1 MRVGVHDRKAADQR
15 YPSWCNASWVIAV
28 ACQACDERQ
37 RQRQWREQRTKWPR
51 AGLGTD
57 RPGGGGQIGAKT
69 EKYASYVQFIL
80 LGEISLVTVGRCVRT
95 NEYAGQ
101 RIPAHPIKPR
111 AEPRVPSVIIRP
123 LARSSSRP
131 RPSPLPFH
139 SRSLAPSSANF
150 FLDRC
155 CGHFPSRPSFPF
167 SSTSNLLVREGTR
180 SFSISVL
187 LKKIAPRGSGTEF
200 SVSRIGKLVRR
211 EEIAESAE
219 WARIFGH
226 RLRCSRERN
235 WKRVPNPKDSRNK
248 KA

>member
-1 MRVGVHDRKAADQR
+1 MNGNDRGNGENRGRNGHVLVWEQTGLEEEDRSVRKRKSMPAT
-15 YPSWCNASWVIAV
+15 CNSFYLGKFRWSRWAV
-28 ACQACDERQ
+28 A
-37 RQRQWREQRTKWPR
+37 
-51 AGLGTD
+51 
-57 RPGGGGQIGAKT
+57 
-69 EKYASYVQFIL
+69 F
-80 LGEISLVTVGRCVRT
+80 VRT
-95 NEYAGQ
+95 SMPAR

-123 LARSSSRP
+123 LARSSSRPRP

-235 WKRVPNPKDSRNK
+235 WERVPNPKDSRNK